1 MAELDWQR
9 VRELV
14 GQALEL
20 EPAER
25 GPFLDRVCAGDP
37 GLRDAVERLLER
49 EFAVDPDF
57 LEPPS
62 NLETPGHSPD
72 LPESH
77 HLGEFEILRELGRGG
92 MGVVYLARQASLERE
107 VAVKVFVET
116 LTTTPAEVERFH
128 REARAAARLSH
139 PGIVRVLTDGQAGK
153 THWFAMERVPGHDLA
168 REIKLQRA
176 RGILSEECPLLPRFG
191 TVEYVPAIARLC
203 AEVADALHYAH
214 TQGLV
219 HRDVKPGNLLLQP
232 DGQAQLVDFGLVRD
246 DSLGSVTRSGEVRG
260 TPHYMS
266 PEQARVRSA
275 RVDHRTDVYSLGVV
289 LYELATLRRPFEGKS
304 SADVISQIQQRDP
317 ASLRKLNPRVPRD
330 LDLICATA
338 MAKDVGARYAD
349 AAALAEDL
357 RRFLRHEAVAAKPPA
372 WSALARRFVRR
383 RRVPLLLLVVLAL
396 GLVVG
401 ERLAAARQAQRDT
414 TPLHA
419 RLVDETGAP
428 LAGSA
433 WARAI
438 DPVTGRAG
446 PARGLGRLPLRGV
459 RTQPGYL
466 RLVLQAD
473 RGDLLELTREAQA
486 ARVLEVEA
494 RARAADQGFE
504 GMVWIRGGSLAL
516 REPNAPLNPLNGLDL
531 EIEGFWLDAFEVS
544 NADYRQFLQASAHP
558 PPLHWDSIVPGEH
571 DALPVV
577 NVSWLDARAYAEWRG
592 KRLPSFPEW
601 TFAARG
607 AENRPYPW
615 PGATLGELRGN
626 SSRPLTNEPN
636 SQGLPTYLANAA
648 PVDSHPEARTGSGV
662 FHLFG
667 NVQEWTE
674 SPLSQR
680 VEQRFE
686 PRPGFRLIAGHA
698 WDGGTKGHTLAT
710 FGWMGIEPSYV
721 NFKTGFRCARSAAP

>member
-1 MAELDWQR
+1 MADLDWQR
-9 VRELV
+9 VRSLV

-20 EPAER
+20 PAEQR
-25 GPFLDRVCAGDP
+25 GPFLDRACAGD
-37 GLRDAVERLLER
+37 LRLRAAVDRLLER
-49 EFAVDPDF
+49 EFSVDSEF

-62 NLETPGHSPD
+62 TLATPARPQD

-77 HLGEFEILRELGRGG
+77 HLGEFEILSELGRGG
-92 MGVVYLARQASLERE
+92 MGVVYLARQASLARE

-116 LTTTPAEVERFH
+116 LTTTPGEVERFH

-139 PGIVRVLTDGQAGK
+139 PGIVRVLTDGQSGK

-176 RGILSEECPLLPRFG
+176 RGILSEERPLLPRFG
-191 TVEYVPAIARLC
+191 SIEYVPAVARLC

-219 HRDVKPGNLLLQP
+219 HRDVKPGNLLLAP
-232 DGQAQLVDFGLVRD
+232 DGRAQLVDFGLVRD
-246 DSLGSVTRSGEVRG
+246 EALGSVTRSGEVRG

-266 PEQARVRSA
+266 PEQARVRSS

-289 LYELATLRRPFEGKS
+289 LYELATLRRPFEGRS
-304 SADVISQIQQRDP
+304 SADVISQIQLRDP
-317 ASLRKLNPRVPRD
+317 LPLRKLNPRVPRD
-330 LDLICATA
+330 LELVCATA

-349 AAALAEDL
+349 AAAFAEDL

-383 RRVPLLLLVVLAL
+383 RRAPLLGLSVL
-396 GLVVG
+396 GLGLLAGDLLAV
-401 ERLAAARQAQRDT
+401 ERQERRSS
-414 TPLHA
+414 TPVHA
-419 RLVDETGAP
+419 RLLDEAGAP
-428 LAGSA
+428 LPGSA

-438 DPVTGRAG
+438 DPVTGRVG
-446 PARGLGRLPLRGV
+446 PSRELGRLPLRGV
-459 RTQPGYL
+459 RIEPGHL
-466 RLVLQAD
+466 RIVLRAE
-473 RGDLLELTREAQA
+473 RGDTLELTREAQA
-486 ARVLEVEA
+486 GRSLDVEA
-494 RARAADQGFE
+494 RARAADLGFE
-504 GMVWIRGGSLAL
+504 GMIWIAGGTLAP
-516 REPNAPLNPLNGLDL
+516 REPDAPLNPLNGLDL
-531 EIEGFWLDAFEVS
+531 EIEGFWIDALEVS
-544 NADYRQFLQASAHP
+544 NGEYRAFLLATAHP
-558 PPLHWDSIVPGEH
+558 APRHWDAIVPGEH

-592 KRLPSFPEW
+592 KRLPTFPEW

-615 PGATLGELRGN
+615 PGAVAGELRGN
-626 SSRPLTNEPN
+626 VSRPLTNEPG
-636 SQGLPTYLANAA
+636 SQSLATYLASAD
-648 PVDSHPEARTGSGV
+648 PVDSHPEARTSSGI

-674 SPLSQR
+674 SPLAQR

-710 FGWMGIEPSYV
+710 FGWMGVEPSFA
-721 NFKTGFRCARSAAP
+721 NFKTGFRCARSATP